1 MMDKKETAS
10 KKPPAHAAKPQAD
23 HFNQP
28 VKRRADFIKPVD
40 SLRAKVG
47 YGGLSENILDKAQAL
62 IENSTVD
69 FQPMAEL
76 YLDTM
81 MRGIEIA
88 GRAENRDEREVAIG
102 RIINST
108 MQLKANGGMFR
119 YPLVT
124 RISDKL
130 IQFLE
135 VIAVPDKDA
144 VEIMMA
150 YYTTIRAVLM
160 ARITGTGGKHGED
173 LLNALDA
180 ACLRYFTR

>member
-1 MMDKKETAS
+1 MEKKETAS
-10 KKPPAHAAKPQAD
+10 KKSPAKAVRSQD
-23 HFNQP
+23 HFSQP
-28 VKRRADFIKPVD
+28 VKRRAEFIKPID
-40 SLRAKVG
+40 SLRSKVG
-47 YGGLSENILDKAQAL
+47 YGGLSEAILDKAQAL
-62 IENSTVD
+62 IENNTVD
-69 FQPMAEL
+69 FQPMAEI

-81 MRGIEIA
+81 MRGIETA
-88 GRAENRDEREVAIG
+88 GRAGNRDEREIAIG

-124 RISDKL
+124 RISDKF

-144 VEIMMA
+144 IEIMMA

-173 LLNALDA
+173 LLNALDS
-180 ACLRYFTR
+180 ACLRYFSR

>member
-1 MMDKKETAS
+1 MDKKETAS
-10 KKPPAHAAKPQAD
+10 KKSAARVAKPDAD

-28 VKRRADFIKPVD
+28 VKRRAEFIKPID
-40 SLRAKVG
+40 TLRAKVG
-47 YGGLSENILDKAQAL
+47 YGGLSENILDKAQTL

-69 FQPMAEL
+69 FQPMAEI

-81 MRGIEIA
+81 MRGIETA
-88 GRAENRDEREVAIG
+88 GHAGNRDEREIAIG

-124 RISDKL
+124 RISDKF

-160 ARITGTGGKHGED
+160 ARITGSGGKHGED
-173 LLNALDA
+173 LLNALDS
-180 ACLRYFTR
+180 ACLRYFSR